1 MAQHRT
7 TIVRQ
12 HYEIPSPG
20 DGAASYNLHLCRR
33 HRFPPLK
40 RHCNHAPLRTSA
52 IIARKAVH
60 PTSAQWGSPFNLQR
74 DFPLVVLYGGSFA
87 IVGIVVAMFVEVV
100 VMLMEIVVVV
110 MLMEVLVAVVVAATM
125 VAAVGCVWWCGG
137 FGDDSGDGLL
147 KIVARW

>member
-1 MAQHRT
+1 M
-7 TIVRQ
+7 VCL
-12 HYEIPSPG
+12 
-20 DGAASYNLHLCRR
+20 DGVML
-33 HRFPPLK
+33 
-40 RHCNHAPLRTSA
+40 
-52 IIARKAVH
+52 
-60 PTSAQWGSPFNLQR
+60 GS

-110 MLMEVLVAVVVAATM
+110 MLMEVLVAVAVVAAATM